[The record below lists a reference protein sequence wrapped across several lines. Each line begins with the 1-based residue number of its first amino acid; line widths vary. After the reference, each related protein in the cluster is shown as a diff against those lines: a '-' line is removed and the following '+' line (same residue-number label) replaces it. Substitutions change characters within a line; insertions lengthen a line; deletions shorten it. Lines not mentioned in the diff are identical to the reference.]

1 VIKKNTAMKKL
12 FGILSVMLCATSMSY
27 AQADGSAALQ
37 SSDVEMAW
45 NGAVKEKKVIKSGSC
60 GANVKYELY
69 DDYTL
74 RIYGSGEMSKF
85 LYWGDGFLHDTSVPW
100 IYEIKKIKSV
110 VIEDGVT
117 NIGDESFND
126 CSALTKVSIP
136 NSVKSIGY
144 AAFRECY
151 ALTKVTIPNSVN
163 HIAECAFYGCRSL
176 AEVNLP
182 NGITSIEN
190 DVFNGCA
197 FTELTIPSSVTSIG
211 ECAFCSCPFTEI
223 TIPSNVKSVGK
234 YAFYNCSLEKV
245 NISNGVTSIGD
256 YALLCDNLKY
266 VKIGKDVT
274 EIGDQVFPQYYDE
287 NLVEVDE
294 KTLKQLFKHLV
305 KQTVIMKDL
314 ENNGKNENTVQFYE
328 YFNTQKVFAIVMEKC
343 DLDLN
348 KYFIKERKDN
358 YKLEEIKELLKQ
370 LNNTFILMNDK
381 NIIHGDL
388 KLENILIKREKG
400 RMIYKLTDYGMNKEF
415 LELSENLLELNGAP
429 KYTAPEIL
437 KGGISDKKS
446 DLWSLGV
453 IIYILFSRI
462 YPYEGYTNEEV
473 LHCIT
478 TEGRKKLKHISNNP
492 QFDHLIR
499 VLLTINP
506 EDRINWK
513 EYFEHPFLTGG
524 DCWKFYSEPILIGNG
539 PYYQIQ
545 KVKSLKRNTNEE
557 KAVKNID
564 LKLIRKKIEEKELRP
579 CTEEDLKIY
588 IDDFIQETENMEL
601 MRGPERDNKNT
612 IIFYEYFQTENEF
625 CIVQELCNGSLKDIL
640 RQKKK
645 FTEKEIYQILS
656 QLNNTFRILKKNNL
670 SHKDLRLEKILIKK
684 GEKEEDTIYKL
695 TGFELNKRVD
705 KLVGGAEGLVTTKY
719 KIL

>member
-1 VIKKNTAMKKL
+1 MKKL

-37 SSDVEMAW
+37 SSDVEMTW

-197 FTELTIPSSVTSIG
+197 FTELKIPSSVTSIG
-211 ECAFCSCPFTEI
+211 ECTFCSCPFTEI

-234 YAFYNCSLEKV
+234 SAFYDCPLEKV

-256 YALLCDNLKY
+256 YALSGYNMEY

-274 EIGDQVFPQYYDE
+274 KIGDQVFPQYYDE
-287 NLVEVDE
+287 NLVIEFTSETPATLYSVESFGFLCTIYVPENALETYLNAEFWKDHADQILPREQATGISSVGSEQSE
-294 KTLKQLFKHLV
+294 KETA
-305 KQTVIMKDL
+305 IYDL
-314 ENNGKNENTVQFYE
+314 QGRKVTELQPNGMYIVNGK
-328 YFNTQKVFAIVMEKC
+328 KIVMK
-343 DLDLN
+343 
-348 KYFIKERKDN
+348 
-358 YKLEEIKELLKQ
+358 
-370 LNNTFILMNDK
+370 
-381 NIIHGDL
+381 
-388 KLENILIKREKG
+388 
-400 RMIYKLTDYGMNKEF
+400 
-415 LELSENLLELNGAP
+415 
-429 KYTAPEIL
+429 
-437 KGGISDKKS
+437 
-446 DLWSLGV
+446 
-453 IIYILFSRI
+453 
-462 YPYEGYTNEEV
+462 
-473 LHCIT
+473 
-478 TEGRKKLKHISNNP
+478 
-492 QFDHLIR
+492 
-499 VLLTINP
+499 
-506 EDRINWK
+506 
-513 EYFEHPFLTGG
+513 
-524 DCWKFYSEPILIGNG
+524 
-539 PYYQIQ
+539 
-545 KVKSLKRNTNEE
+545 
-557 KAVKNID
+557 
-564 LKLIRKKIEEKELRP
+564 
-579 CTEEDLKIY
+579 
-588 IDDFIQETENMEL
+588 
-601 MRGPERDNKNT
+601 
-612 IIFYEYFQTENEF
+612 
-625 CIVQELCNGSLKDIL
+625 
-640 RQKKK
+640 
-645 FTEKEIYQILS
+645 
-656 QLNNTFRILKKNNL
+656 
-670 SHKDLRLEKILIKK
+670 
-684 GEKEEDTIYKL
+684 
-695 TGFELNKRVD
+695 
-705 KLVGGAEGLVTTKY
+705 
-719 KIL
+719 